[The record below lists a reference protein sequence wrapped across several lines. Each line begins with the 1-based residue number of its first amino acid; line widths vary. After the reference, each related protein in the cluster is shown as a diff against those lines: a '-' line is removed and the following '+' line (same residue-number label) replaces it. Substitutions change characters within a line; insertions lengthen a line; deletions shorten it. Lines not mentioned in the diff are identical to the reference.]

1 MRSDSPHSTCANSC
15 TWWKMEI
22 SQVPLQIF
30 TSVRNLAQVSFI
42 LTGSSAKNLL
52 KHILEQDNTSGQLDI
67 GSIAKDLG
75 FLAQGGNELEELCK
89 AVIQKL
95 PKEVESIRRGKV
107 NVVMRLVGQVMK
119 DSKGTADA
127 RKAKDILLSL
137 IEQSRP

>member
-1 MRSDSPHSTCANSC
+1 
-15 TWWKMEI
+15 
-22 SQVPLQIF
+22 
-30 TSVRNLAQVSFI
+30 VRNLAQVSFI

-67 GSIAKDLG
+67 ASIAKDLG